1 MDLKKTCHTSIYW
14 KKRIEEIVV
23 QYNLLSKTKM
33 NFSVIENRIGNDLE
47 RAIKEYIEI
56 QRIYIKFIKENY
68 IEPTNEVNKKR
79 KNIKRNIKKN
89 HLASEI

>member
-14 KKRIEEIVV
+14 KKRIEEIVT

-33 NFSVIENRIGNDLE
+33 NFSVIENRIGNDFE

-79 KNIKRNIKKN
+79 KNIKRNVKKN
-89 HLASEI
+89 HLTSKV